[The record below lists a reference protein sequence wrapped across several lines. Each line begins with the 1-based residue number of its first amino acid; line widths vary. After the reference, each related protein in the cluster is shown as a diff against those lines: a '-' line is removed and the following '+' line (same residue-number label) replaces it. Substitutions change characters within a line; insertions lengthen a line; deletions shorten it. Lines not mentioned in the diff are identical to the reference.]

1 MKEMNRRAFLTLTGA
16 AVVALS
22 LAGCD
27 DGPYTPPAPP
37 APPAPTTSKEAKVL
51 EAINQMLKEYW
62 TDQGAPEKYKA
73 LAYSQEASDYA
84 RHFVSPCVEAD
95 KAEVRMTEEQDLA
108 HDNDMSARLKA
119 INQTYGNSALKV
131 KVLGCN
137 YELGNDTSSH
147 EIKLTLPYALSGSDF
162 KDAFNKIVKRVTE
175 DAQLRWLG
183 IYCPTVAGKDYIV
196 VAPLSDRR

>member
-1 MKEMNRRAFLTLTGA
+1 MKELNRREFLTLSGA

-22 LAGCD
+22 LAGC
-27 DGPYTPPAPP
+27 GSTPSTPVV
-37 APPAPTTSKEAKVL
+37 PTTGKEAKVL

-84 RHFVSPCVEAD
+84 RLFVNPCVEAD
-95 KAEVRMTEEQDLA
+95 KAEVMMTEDQALD
-108 HDNDMSARLKA
+108 HDNDMDARRKA

-131 KVLGCN
+131 KVLGCSFV
-137 YELGNDTSSH
+137 LGADSN
-147 EIKLTLPYALSGSDF
+147 EIKLTLPYDLNGPDF

-183 IYCPTVAGKDYIV
+183 IYCPTVDGKDYMVI
-196 VAPLSDRR
+196 APLSDRRQ